1 MAASVLPK
9 ARRCIAAP
17 TSSRPQF
24 WLCPSVRLC
33 IPRNSRPARGTR
45 RTDSVPQSDAAAR
58 RASTTWPTTGRR
70 ARQPKCRFQVPR
82 SDSFRRPEMVNERPI
97 DDAITASLVE
107 GAGGPIAGLRG
118 YRRFA
123 NAVVRHPAVRR
134 GHESAADSPPSRV
147 FMDRNQ
153 PDGARWRMGR
163 DGRYAVGASVCRSCD
178 ENGVGNLVSRAAL
191 DPSSI
196 QSLRTRRTDSV
207 AHLF

>member
-1 MAASVLPK
+1 MSIGSPVYPQEF
-9 ARRCIAAP
+9 
-17 TSSRPQF
+17 SS
-24 WLCPSVRLC
+24 CPRDE
-33 IPRNSRPARGTR
+33 